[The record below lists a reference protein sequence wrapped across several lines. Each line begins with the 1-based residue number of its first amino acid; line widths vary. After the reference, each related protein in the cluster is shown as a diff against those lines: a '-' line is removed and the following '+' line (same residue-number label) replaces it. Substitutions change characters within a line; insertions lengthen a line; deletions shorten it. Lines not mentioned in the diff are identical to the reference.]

1 MRFVRRAKIM
11 VETLNIKMPVAENNS
26 DDGKEQTF
34 TFNSSELKF
43 FALEIKDMIVEGK
56 DIDLGKA
63 ARNAK
68 YLAEIERR
76 ANDLKSGRNVVT
88 FTDEEWENLS
98 DE

>member
-1 MRFVRRAKIM
+1 MRFVSRAKIM

-26 DDGKEQTF
+26 GDGKEPIF

-68 YLAEIERR
+68 YLAMLEKGFDGMKNGTGTTMTFEELERIID
-76 ANDLKSGRNVVT
+76 A
-88 FTDEEWENLS
+88 
-98 DE
+98 

>member
-26 DDGKEQTF
+26 GDVQDQTF